1 VRRLAPGR
9 LVLATHNAGKARE
22 FADLF
27 APYDVTLVSA
37 AELGLPEPE
46 ETGTTMEA
54 NARLKAL
61 AAARAA
67 GLPALADDSGFC
79 VAALAGAPGVYT
91 ADWAKRADGARD
103 YAMAM
108 GKLHALAQHLPDRSG
123 AFVAVLCLAWPDGHT
138 ETVRGEARGHWVWPP
153 RGEIGFGYDPMFVPD
168 GATRSFSE
176 MELAEKQRFNHRA
189 AAFRALAP
197 LLPARGA

>member
-9 LVLATHNAGKARE
+9 LALATHNAGKARE

-27 APYDVTLVSA
+27 APYDVALVSA

-46 ETGTTMEA
+46 ETGTTMAA

-79 VAALAGAPGVYT
+79 VDALAGAPGVFT
-91 ADWAKRADGARD
+91 ADWARRADGSRD

-108 GKLHALAQHLPDRSG
+108 AKLHALAQHQPGRSG

-138 ETVRGEARGHWVWPP
+138 EMARGEARGAWVWPP
-153 RGEIGFGYDPMFVPD
+153 RGAIGFGYDPMFVPD
-168 GATRSFSE
+168 GAAETFAE
-176 MELAEKQRFNHRA
+176 MELAEKQRHNHRA
-189 AAFRALAP
+189 AAFRALAT
-197 LLPARGA
+197 LLPPRGA